1 MPFYAGTA
9 PPRRPVE
16 GGRIAYN
23 VPIFE
28 YTVRSIV
35 KIWHVRLRSLDR
47 FHSTLTDA
55 LGLLAQFI
63 FCSAVLSHVAT
74 LLLLRFPRL
83 ETSLPVGMQTL
94 CKSPAPQYMALAS
107 LSPLFVGSLLLVVAG
122 AGVRV
127 WCYRT
132 LGHQFTFEIA
142 ILKGHTL
149 VTDGPYSLARHLSYT
164 GACMVVLGTTL
175 MVFAEDGYVV
185 GCDMAANS
193 LAWNIMVRCW
203 QTLAP
208 FSAFSVIRRA
218 SIEDAELRKLFGEKW
233 EAYRRR
239 VPYKFIPYVI

>member
-1 MPFYAGTA
+1 MTPYPLTKCALLLLSIIPFYAGTA

-35 KIWHVRLRSLDR
+35 KIWH
-47 FHSTLTDA
+47 
-55 LGLLAQFI
+55 FI

-83 ETSLPVGMQTL
+83 ETALPVGMQTL
-94 CKSPAPQYMALAS
+94 CKSPATQYMALAS

>member
-1 MPFYAGTA
+1 M
-9 PPRRPVE
+9 
-16 GGRIAYN
+16 
-23 VPIFE
+23 PIFE

-35 KIWHVRLRSLDR
+35 KIWHVRTPTVDG
-47 FHSTLTDA
+47 FHTTLTYA
-55 LGLLAQFI
+55 LGLLVQFI
-63 FCSAVLSHVAT
+63 FSAAVLSHVAT

-83 ETSLPVGMQTL
+83 EASLPIGMKLSTL
-94 CKSPAPQYMALAS
+94 CKSSAPPYMALAS
-107 LSPLFVGSLLLVVAG
+107 LSPLFVASLLLVVAG
-122 AGVRV
+122 AAMRV

-132 LGHQFTFEIA
+132 LGNQFTFEIA

-149 VTDGPYSLARHLSYT
+149 VTDGPYSFARHLSYT

-185 GCDMAANS
+185 GCDMAANT

-233 EAYRRR
+233 EAYRRS